1 MENKLQMTK
10 GTTMNE
16 LQIFNN
22 NQFGEIRTIEDNG
35 KVLFCAVDI
44 ARALGYSNPHDAIGR
59 HCRGVVKREGVS
71 LWGCPV
77 SGYPLPWMGV
87 CFGPP
92 SGGFHRLDQ

>member
-1 MENKLQMTK
+1 MENKLQMTQ
-10 GTTMNE
+10 GATMNE

-59 HCRGVVKREGVS
+59 HCRGGRETR
-71 LWGCPV
+71 
-77 SGYPLPWMGV
+77 
-87 CFGPP
+87 
-92 SGGFHRLDQ
+92 GGLRYYKSAWSIYRTGE

>member
-10 GTTMNE
+10 GATMNE

-59 HCRGVVKREGVS
+59 HCRGAVKREGDSVTTNQYGVS
-71 LWGCPV
+71 TEQENEMSFIPEADV
-77 SGYPLPWMGV
+77 
-87 CFGPP
+87 
-92 SGGFHRLDQ
+92 